1 MQIPFRFNLDAIHS
15 QAKSSFVTDLPPSLN
30 SRHDKLKWSELRKG
44 ESEALYDVTYSIAAS
59 VYSKKGLEASTEKA
73 IQVLPVS
80 QDIGPRSQADCP
92 GEYITAHSSLR
103 SRRTS
108 LSKAPPFKLEIAG
121 QSPEAISLSARD
133 AFFSGTT
140 KIPFVVKALPEPS
153 TKFEPGSLPTKC
165 RVNARMLS
173 KTLITS
179 DGIEQHW
186 IPIIEQG
193 RHTQNTSLKVHK
205 SEEQE
210 FVVGLSPWKHVA
222 SGKSRIRSCRQDRGT
237 GS

>member
-1 MQIPFRFNLDAIHS
+1 MQVPFRFNLDAIHS

-30 SRHDKLKWSELRKG
+30 SRHNKIKWSELHKG
-44 ESEALYDVTYSIAAS
+44 QSEALYDVTYSIAAS
-59 VYSKKGLEASTEKA
+59 VYSKNGLEASTENM

-92 GEYITAHSSLR
+92 GEYIPAQSNLH

-108 LSKAPPFKLEIAG
+108 LSKAPPFKLQIAG

-133 AFFSGTT
+133 AFFSGATR
-140 KIPFVVKALPEPS
+140 IPFVVKALPDPS
-153 TKFEPGSLPTKC
+153 TKFEPGSLPTTC
-165 RVNARMLS
+165 RVNVRLLS

-193 RHTQNTSLKVHK
+193 RHMKNTALKVQK

-210 FVVGLSPWKHVA
+210 FVVDLSPWRHIVP
-222 SGKSRIRSCRQDRGT
+222 SRQTSLSCVIVEL
-237 GS
+237 